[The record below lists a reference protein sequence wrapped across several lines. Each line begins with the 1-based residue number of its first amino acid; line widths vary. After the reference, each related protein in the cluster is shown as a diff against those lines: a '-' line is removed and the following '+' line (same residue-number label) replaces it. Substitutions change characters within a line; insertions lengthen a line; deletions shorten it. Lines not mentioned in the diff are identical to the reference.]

1 MTQYLFANIAQDED
15 NCDRLGEEWR
25 FVLFSELTSENCVD
39 YKAIKKAI
47 IRLGY
52 EA

>member
-1 MTQYLFANIAQDED
+1 MTTKLFIPKIAFDP
-15 NCDRLGEEWR
+15 
-25 FVLFSELTSENCVD
+25 ELEKRQEIRILTPKNCVD